1 MEAASAVT
9 LHGHDAFISYSRV
22 DKAFAAALATALGG
36 YKPPRDLKVAQRH
49 LKVFRDEQDFTGT
62 EYTSAIQQ
70 HLKGSRKLIVVCSPA
85 ARASKYVNEEIQ
97 LFARANGAENIVP
110 ILLAGTPNNEAR
122 AGQEGDL
129 AFPAALC
136 EALVMPLA
144 AAYQGFDLRK
154 HKVDRGVFESSWFSI
169 LANLYGISRSELE
182 QRERRRQQ
190 RARRLWA
197 AITASAV
204 TILAGLTAWAAISQ
218 RQAVREGIEARFQ
231 RIKAGEERTEA
242 DLQRGVAEIRRQHAV
257 LSAEAE
263 RRAKEETERQRQ
275 IAVTRQLAAQAE
287 LTINQQPQL
296 LPTSVLLAVESLHS
310 AHQTPSL
317 EGYQAL
323 RHGLGLLP
331 QKPVLLPGQGVF
343 VDMSPDG
350 SHMVTLGPERSRGV
364 IRVWRMSSAREVAR
378 RVDQVP
384 AGSATAVAAAAVSP
398 GGRQVALLR
407 VSGVD
412 IWDVDTDSVIHLN
425 PGIRAPVAARFSQD
439 GQHLGVIGYA
449 GGIVRVWSVADWK
462 PLRPDKRDPVVA
474 MAFTP
479 NESLLTV
486 GHGILKEWPLTSTSA
501 RQRCTVA
508 SGRIAAFGG
517 DGSHVA
523 VVAADGT
530 VRVWQVGQG
539 AEGCRELARIRHQE
553 GVTGVAVTSDG
564 RHLVIASRD
573 GTARL
578 WVTTDNREIAWMTH
592 DAGVASVSFDS
603 KGRRLASAS
612 LDGEVKV
619 WGIAENGIT
628 WQFVHDDEVQGVAF
642 GPDAAYV
649 ATASRDGAVRVWEL
663 AGGAAS
669 LQPAH
674 VVRSPFS
681 TVNDL
686 RGDFE
691 PPRQIRALA
700 FSPGGRYLASLSS
713 DDSDSKLETW
723 DLVKRTPL
731 RDRLRPVADVRA
743 LTISA
748 DGAQVAVVTDVGAAE
763 LTRLGGGLDEWRRW
777 GTGEVVDATF
787 DPGRGRLATAGP
799 DLTVTLRDV
808 TGRSPVVRLPHD
820 RRVEHLSFS
829 ASGTYLVTMTEDRFA
844 WVWDMRTRSRIARI
858 QLDADARVRAV
869 SHEGRYVATTAAAIA
884 RVWDVPTGREVAR
897 LVHAGTIHDLVFSA
911 DGRFIATASADHT
924 ARVWL
929 WRPEDLVAEACARL
943 TRPLSRKEW
952 KSFIGDERPRPT
964 CPEVRGSGQGR

>member
-1 MEAASAVT
+1 MEAAPEVA
-9 LHGHDAFISYSRV
+9 LHVHDVFISYSRV
-22 DKAFAAALATALGG
+22 DKAFAAALAAALGA

-62 EYTSAIQQ
+62 EYTSAIQR

-97 LFARANGAENIVP
+97 TFARANGAENIVP
-110 ILLAGTPNNEAR
+110 VLVAGTPNNEAR
-122 AGQEGDL
+122 PGQEGEL

-154 HKVDRGVFESSWFSI
+154 HKVDRGVFEGSWFSI
-169 LANLYGISRSELE
+169 LANVYGISRSELE
-182 QRERRRQQ
+182 QRERRRQH
-190 RARRLWA
+190 RTRRLWA
-197 AITASAV
+197 AITVSAV
-204 TILAGLTAWAAISQ
+204 SILAGLTAWAAISQ
-218 RQAVREGIEARFQ
+218 RQAVRESIAAQLQRIEA
-231 RIKAGEERTEA
+231 GEQRTEA
-242 DLQRGVAEIRRQHAV
+242 DRQRGVAEIRRQHAV

-310 AHQTPSL
+310 AHQSPSL

-331 QKPVLLPGQGVF
+331 GKPVLLPGQGVF
-343 VDMSPDG
+343 VNMSPDG
-350 SHMVTLGPERSRGV
+350 SHMVTLGPERGRGV
-364 IRVWRMSSAREVAR
+364 IRVWRMSSAREVTR

-384 AGSATAVAAAAVSP
+384 AGSATAITAAAVGP

-412 IWDVDTDSVIHLN
+412 IWDVDTNSVIRLN
-425 PGIRAPVAARFSQD
+425 PGIRAPVAARFS
-439 GQHLGVIGYA
+439 GNGRHLAVIGYA
-449 GGIVRVWSVADWK
+449 GGMVRVWSVADWK
-462 PLRPDKRDPVVA
+462 PLRPDKSDPVVA

-486 GHGILKEWPLTSTSA
+486 GHGVLQEWPLSSGLA
-501 RQRCTVA
+501 RKRCTVA
-508 SGRIAAFGG
+508 SGRTAAFGG

-523 VVAADGT
+523 VVAGDGT
-530 VRVWQVGQG
+530 VRVWQVDQG
-539 AEGCRELARIRHQE
+539 AAGCRELARIRHQE
-553 GVTGVAVTSDG
+553 GVTTVAVTSDG

-578 WVTTDNREIAWMTH
+578 WATTDHREIAWMTH
-592 DAGVASVSFDS
+592 DADVVSVSFDLE
-603 KGRRLASAS
+603 GRRLASAS
-612 LDGEVKV
+612 LDGAVKV
-619 WGIAENGIT
+619 WGVAESGIT
-628 WQFVHDDEVQGVAF
+628 WQFVHDDEVRAVAF

-649 ATASRDGAVRVWEL
+649 ATASGDGAVRVWEF
-663 AGGAAS
+663 AAGAAPP
-669 LQPAH
+669 QPAH
-674 VVRSPFS
+674 VVRPPFS

-686 RGDFE
+686 RGNFE

-700 FSPGGRYLASLSS
+700 FSRGGRYLASLSS

-723 DLVKRTPL
+723 DLVKRTSL
-731 RDRLRPVADVRA
+731 RDRSRPGDDVRA
-743 LTISA
+743 LTIST
-748 DGAQVAVVTDVGAAE
+748 DGAQVAVVTDSGAAE
-763 LTRLGGGLDEWRRW
+763 LTRLGGGPDEWRRL
-777 GTGEVVDATF
+777 GTGVVDATF

-799 DLTVTLRDV
+799 DPTVTLRDV

-820 RRVEHLSFS
+820 RRVKHLSFS

-844 WVWDMRTRSRIARI
+844 WVWDLRTSSRIARI
-858 QLDADARVRAV
+858 QLDPDARVRAV

-884 RVWDVPTGREVAR
+884 RVWDVPSGREVAR

-929 WRPEDLVAEACARL
+929 WRPEDLVTEACARL
-943 TRPLSRKEW
+943 TRPLSPREW
-952 KSFIGDERPRPT
+952 KSFLGDETPRPT
-964 CPEVRGSGQGR
+964 CPQVGRAGQGR